1 MAAEASRPAP
11 TGLPVEDVVAELRAG
26 LAGAGAAVLQAEPG
40 AGKTTV
46 APLRLVDEPW
56 MGGGRIVVLEPRRV
70 AARAAAARMA
80 ELLGEDVGATVGY
93 STRDERRVG
102 RDTRVE
108 VVTDGI
114 LTRRLQR
121 DPALTGTALVVFD
134 EFHERH
140 LQADLGLAVALDVRE
155 GLRPDL
161 RVLVM
166 SATLDAGP
174 VATLLRGAPVVTSS
188 GRTFP
193 VTVRWRPIR
202 PGGRLTAGVTG
213 AIGHALARDTG
224 DVLAFLPGISEIR
237 AVADALGDVPGV
249 EVLALHGSLPAA
261 EQDRALRAGR
271 GRRVV
276 LATDL
281 AETSVTVE
289 GVGVVVD
296 AGLSRRPAYDAT
308 SGLTRLR
315 TVLASRASADQRAG
329 RAGRTAAG
337 VAYRLW
343 SEAEHLARRAWP
355 EPEIATVDLAGLAL
369 ELSVWAR
376 RQAPCAGWTRRRPLP
391 SPPPDSCSRSSGRSR
406 TDGRRSSG
414 AASPNCRCIRASRG
428 CCLPQPA
435 RTGGRP
441 RCWRRSCPSAT
452 SSGARRT
459 TNPSPPTWRP
469 AWPPSLVAA
478 ATACSRSTERRWRRS
493 DAGPTSWPA
502 RVERAEAAARSSG
515 SGAPAARAPAIPTGA
530 PRPAGGEA
538 GPGVLLADAY
548 PDRIAQARGRGRY
561 RLRQGGGAALPDH
574 DPLATAAW
582 LVAAEIDAPAGGAG
596 RADGRIRLAAAL
608 ERSDVER
615 IGGNAIRTVVRLGWD
630 EELDDL
636 RATSERVLDDLVLDT
651 VRGPASAGPE
661 TSAAL
666 VERAVRNGLA
676 LLHWTPAAR
685 SLQARAGWARREL
698 GDTWPDLSDAALA
711 ACAGEWLTPLLAG
724 ARGRSDLARVDPSLP
739 IRAALGGRRADLDR
753 LAPPALE
760 LSGGRRVPIDY
771 TGDRPRAAV
780 KVQELFGTVTHP
792 SVAGGHVPLTL
803 ELLSP
808 AGRPIQVTAD
818 LPGFWAGSWRE
829 VRREMAGR
837 YPKHPW
843 PDDPASASPPAGRTG
858 PRRQQ

>member
-1 MAAEASRPAP
+1 
-11 TGLPVEDVVAELRAG
+11 
-26 LAGAGAAVLQAEPG
+26 
-40 AGKTTV
+40 
-46 APLRLVDEPW
+46 
-56 MGGGRIVVLEPRRV
+56 
-70 AARAAAARMA
+70 
-80 ELLGEDVGATVGY
+80 
-93 STRDERRVG
+93 
-102 RDTRVE
+102 
-108 VVTDGI
+108 
-114 LTRRLQR
+114 
-121 DPALTGTALVVFD
+121 
-134 EFHERH
+134 
-140 LQADLGLAVALDVRE
+140 
-155 GLRPDL
+155 
-161 RVLVM
+161 M

-213 AIGHALARDTG
+213 AIGHALADTG

-369 ELSVWAR
+369 ELSVWGAPAGALRWLDPPPAAALATAGQLLEELGALEDGRPTVLGRRLAELPVHPRLAR
-376 RQAPCAGWTRRRPLP
+376 MLLAATGADRRTAALLAALVSERDILRREAHDQPVTADVATRLAALTRGGGDGVLPIDGAALATVRRRADEL
-391 SPPPDSCSRSSGRSR
+391 
-406 TDGRRSSG
+406 
-414 AASPNCRCIRASRG
+414 
-428 CCLPQPA
+428 A
-435 RTGGRP
+435 R
-441 RCWRRSCPSAT
+441 
-452 SSGARRT
+452 
-459 TNPSPPTWRP
+459 
-469 AWPPSLVAA
+469 
-478 ATACSRSTERRWRRS
+478 
-493 DAGPTSWPA
+493 